1 MYVASVPL
9 VKFGLSEE
17 PIFIGLTICRYLLS
31 FLPIYQNRMLCKD
44 FTKFRQNIYN
54 FVFVNKA
61 SWYMFYRKLYKKIF
75 SSVYDGTKYTS

>member
-1 MYVASVPL
+1 
-9 VKFGLSEE
+9 
-17 PIFIGLTICRYLLS
+17 
-31 FLPIYQNRMLCKD
+31 MLCKD